1 MARFRLL
8 FLLNGAAVAVFAP
21 FASVILADR
30 GFSVA
35 AIGLIVALSSAGY
48 VLAVSAWGH
57 LGDVVLGRARA
68 LRYAMLLT
76 AALMAMFLL
85 PLPPVAVGIAYVAY
99 AACFG
104 AAGPLSDALAVNG
117 LRDPGRQYGALRA
130 TLVGCVHGDD
140 GRRRPP
146 LRWSWATGRRAC
158 SFVGIAV
165 LAAGLAGTVP
175 DLGRATLSSHRRGGA
190 IREALVIQPA
200 LAKILVA
207 VGMAYVGIFAG
218 FTFLSLRLV
227 ELGAG
232 PPEVGLSSAVAAG
245 AEVVAMIVAGRI
257 IGRTGIRLL
266 FVVSAL
272 LSAVAFAGWAVFGSP
287 EAIIAS
293 RVVSGC
299 GYSGLWIASVMTIQ
313 LLLPARLQG
322 SGQALDRDDD
332 GRARGIRRERDRR
345 PDLRDRRACRAVRV
359 GALFAVAGAVL
370 GWLWMPRRGAARV
383 AEPDGPSEDAA
394 SGPLGV
400 GRSARGD
407 GPFAD

>member
-1 MARFRLL
+1 MVRFRLL

-21 FASVILADR
+21 FASVILAER

-57 LGDVVLGRARA
+57 FGDVVLGRGRA
-68 LRYAMLLT
+68 LRYAMLLS
-76 AALMAMFLL
+76 AALMVVFLL
-85 PLPPVAVGIAYVAY
+85 PLSPVAVGIAYVAY

-130 TLVGCVHGDD
+130 LSSAAFTVTTVAVGLLYGGLGYWPAGLLVI
-140 GRRRPP
+140 
-146 LRWSWATGRRAC
+146 
-158 SFVGIAV
+158 GISILVAS
-165 LAAGLAGTVP
+165 LAGTVP
-175 DLGRATLSSHRRGGA
+175 DLDRATLSSHRRGGA

-200 LAKILVA
+200 LAKILLA
-207 VGMAYVGIFAG
+207 VGMAFVGIFTG

-227 ELGAG
+227 ELGGG
-232 PPEVGLSSAVAAG
+232 PPQVGLSSAVAAG
-245 AEVVAMIVAGRI
+245 SEVVAMIVAGRI

-272 LSAVAFAGWAVFGSP
+272 LSAVAFAGWAVLASP

-293 RVVSGC
+293 RVVSGF

-322 SGQALDRDDD
+322 SGQALIAMTTA
-332 GRARGIRRERDRR
+332 GLAAFVANVIGGLIY
-345 PDLRDRRACRAVRV
+345 ATV
-359 GALFAVAGAVL
+359 GHAALFAIGAAFAIAGAAL
-370 GWLWMPRRGAARV
+370 GWLWMPRRGAGRFTEPVRPREAEQLTRPVEARH
-383 AEPDGPSEDAA
+383 EPA
-394 SGPLGV
+394 S
-400 GRSARGD
+400 
-407 GPFAD
+407 